1 MMRRVSLFPAAVFAA
16 VALSAVGFVTEPEDR
31 TSEAHFHSDAFRSA
45 YGGLPDTTNSLFTGS
60 GKCAGCH
67 GVDPNHFANIAGQQF
82 PAVPM
87 PEGWQ
92 VNPTDDWRSTLMANS
107 AKDPFWRA
115 KVSHEVAINPAHQ
128 LELEDKCTS
137 CHAPM
142 GHFAAHFDG
151 AEYYTMAELIH
162 DSLALDGVSCNA
174 CHQQSPVGIGSSFS
188 GELSYEAG
196 ILYGPYGGSKEE
208 PAIYD
213 LPMITYVG
221 FIPQFGAHIA
231 KSESCAGCH
240 SLVTSTADLD
250 GNPTGAQYIEQ
261 ATYHEWLNSRY
272 APDLWNGT
280 PNALQQECQGCHMPR
295 IDDPVVISSGYSFLA
310 PRTPFGLHY
319 LVGGNSAMLRLM
331 RNRIDVL
338 GLTASEAQFD
348 STIAR
353 TERMLR
359 EETVDLDVDAT
370 WAMGGPAE
378 IGVKLTNKAGH
389 KFPSGYPARRSWIEV
404 EARHPVTGAVVF
416 HSGGLAAN
424 GHSIAGAD
432 AGGLNVWED
441 HHNVIE
447 DEGDVQIYELV
458 IADVTGAPT
467 NVLERAAETLKD
479 NRLVPLGFR
488 IDHPVYDTTQVVG
501 AAYTDTDFNRFPD
514 GSEGSGTD
522 VTLYRVWEAAGLDAS
537 SLDITVRVWYQS
549 MPPRWVA
556 PMFETAT
563 PEIAAFEPM
572 FWEDGAF
579 PVVVAEEEFTLV
591 STGTARIEVRA
602 AVQVFPNPTSDGRVE
617 VRLDGPGLDDFGMWE
632 VYDASGTRVRFGT
645 VPPHGRWTLAL
656 PGVSGAYILKV
667 HPRTGASPPLV
678 RRIVRT

>member
-1 MMRRVSLFPAAVFAA
+1 MRRVSFFPLAAAAA
-16 VALSAVGFVTEPEDR
+16 VALSSVGFITGPEDR
-31 TSEAHFHSDAFRSA
+31 HALPEHFHSDAFRSA

-67 GVDPNHFANIAGQQF
+67 GVDPNHFANIAGQQY

-87 PEGWQ
+87 PGGWQ

-115 KVSHEVAINPAHQ
+115 KVSHEVANNPAHQ

-151 AEYYTMAELIH
+151 AAHYTMAELAH

-188 GELSYEAG
+188 GELSFDAG
-196 ILYGPYGGSKEE
+196 VLYGPYGGSKNE
-208 PAIYD
+208 PALYD

-221 FIPQFGAHIA
+221 FIPQYGAHIA
-231 KSESCAGCH
+231 QSESCAGCH
-240 SLVTSTADLD
+240 SLVTSTVDLD

-272 APDLWNGT
+272 APDSWNGA
-280 PNALQQECQGCHMPR
+280 PNALRQECQGCHMPR
-295 IDDPVVISSGYSFLA
+295 ITDPVVISSGYSFLE
-310 PRTPFGLHY
+310 PRSPFGLHY

-359 EETVDLDVDAT
+359 EETVDLDIDAT
-370 WAMGGPAE
+370 WGIGGPAE
-378 IGVKLTNKAGH
+378 IGVKLTNKVGH

-404 EARHPVTGAVVF
+404 EVRNPATGEVVF
-416 HSGGLAAN
+416 HSGKVASN
-424 GHSIAGAD
+424 GHSIEGTD
-432 AGGLNVWED
+432 DGGLTSWED
-441 HHNVIE
+441 HHDLIE
-447 DEGDVQIYELV
+447 DASDVQIYELV
-458 IADVTGAPT
+458 IADVTGTPT
-467 NVLERAAETLKD
+467 NLLERAAETLKD
-479 NRLVPLGFR
+479 NRLVPLGFSVE
-488 IDHPVYDTTQVVG
+488 HSAYDTTEVVG
-501 AAYTDTDFNRFPD
+501 AAYTDSDFNRFAD

-522 VTLYRVWEAAGLDAS
+522 LTLYRVWEAAGLDVS
-537 SLDITVRVWYQS
+537 SLDVTVRVWYQS

-556 PMFETAT
+556 PMFATAT

-572 FWEDGAF
+572 FWEDGAY
-579 PVVVAEEEFTLV
+579 PVVIAEEEFTLV
-591 STGTARIEVRA
+591 STGTSRLAPTA
-602 AVQVFPNPTSDGRVE
+602 SATVFPNPTSDGRVE
-617 VRLDGPGLDDFGMWE
+617 VRLDGPGTAEYAIWE
-632 VYDASGTRVRFGT
+632 VYDASGTRVRAGA
-645 VPPHGRWTLAL
+645 VPPHGRWTITL
-656 PGVSGAYILKV
+656 PGAPGAYILKV
-667 HPRTGASPPLV
+667 QPRAASGRPIV
-678 RRIVRT
+678 RRIVRS